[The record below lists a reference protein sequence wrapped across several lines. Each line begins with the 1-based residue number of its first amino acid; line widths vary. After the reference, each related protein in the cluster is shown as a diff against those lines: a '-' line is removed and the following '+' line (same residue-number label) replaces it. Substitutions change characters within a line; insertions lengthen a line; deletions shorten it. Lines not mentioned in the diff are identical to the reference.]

1 MAGRIPQSFIEDL
14 IDRVDIL
21 DFISSR
27 LEIKKAGKNHVA
39 CCPFHQEKSPSFTVA
54 QDKQF
59 YYCFGCGA
67 TGNVLKFIMEFDH
80 LDFLPALEL
89 LAQQAGI
96 AIPQIDEPNRQEDRS
111 KREIYSILSDCDR
124 FFRQRL
130 RQHEISKDAINY
142 MKGRGISGKVAAK
155 FGIGYAPQGWDNLIK
170 EEGGD
175 RQRLALLEKSG
186 MLVHRPDEKK
196 RYVHN

>member
-67 TGNVLKFIMEFDH
+67 GGNALGFIMDT
-80 LDFLPALEL
+80 DEL
-89 LAQQAGI
+89 L
-96 AIPQIDEPNRQEDRS
+96 
-111 KREIYSILSDCDR
+111 
-124 FFRQRL
+124 F
-130 RQHEISKDAINY
+130 
-142 MKGRGISGKVAAK
+142 AATTP
-155 FGIGYAPQGWDNLIK
+155 A
-170 EEGGD
+170 
-175 RQRLALLEKSG
+175 
-186 MLVHRPDEKK
+186 V
-196 RYVHN
+196 VHNVVSRLEPLSYPKMLTNS